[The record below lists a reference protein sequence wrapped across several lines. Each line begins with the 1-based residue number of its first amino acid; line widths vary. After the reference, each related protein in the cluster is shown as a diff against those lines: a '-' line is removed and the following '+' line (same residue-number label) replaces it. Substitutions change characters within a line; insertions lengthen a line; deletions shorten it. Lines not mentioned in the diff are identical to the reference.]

1 MKEIVFLL
9 EEESAKAMLESLL
22 PRILHA
28 SITPRLIAFDGKQDL
43 EKQVAK
49 RIRFYRNPY
58 ARFLVLRDQD
68 SFTDCKRLKAALLQ
82 VVETSGKSTLSMV
95 RIACHELETFYI
107 GDLRAVEQALNIPN
121 LAVRQQVAKFRAP
134 DRLANPSEELKKL
147 TSSRYQKVSGSRAI
161 GGKLDLD
168 NKRSTSFSHLI
179 GGIQKMQQELLAIP

>member
-22 PRILHA
+22 PRILHP

-43 EKQVAK
+43 EKQVAR
-49 RIRFYRNPY
+49 RIRFYRNSN

-68 SFTDCKRLKAALLQ
+68 SFTDCKRLKAALQ
-82 VVETSGKSTLSMV
+82 QIVETSGKSSQSMV

-107 GDLRAVEQALNIPN
+107 GDLRAVEQALNIPS
-121 LAVRQQVAKFRAP
+121 LAMRQQVAKFRAP

-168 NKRSTSFSHLI
+168 NKRSISFSHLI
-179 GGIQKMQQELLAIP
+179 DGIQKMQRELLAIP